1 MPAQTSPVDI
11 VCALINAQSITM
23 GGFRPTEMPA
33 QFLRPDVVFVN
44 VQASPESVAVRMIEN
59 ERAAR
64 RIRVITWLMVVLVA
78 LGLGLLVH

>member
-1 MPAQTSPVDI
+1 
-11 VCALINAQSITM
+11 M